1 MRKPRIL
8 IISLAICLAT
18 LLIGSWWKKDIVA
31 SQLINL
37 FAGEVVIQQLSG
49 LELSFREVSIK
60 QVQLKSNQ
68 GNGLVLDK
76 VKISYPFHII
86 YDRDN
91 TQKIK
96 LSVDKLTR
104 YRDKEIEPTR
114 KAASLDSP
122 EIENSISLSGM
133 IEDIVRYLPG
143 EISVRELVL
152 SKHFTAGPLD
162 ITRQDTTIHLNS
174 PYKSTQFGTF
184 YFSLKANLTAE
195 QIAVNAS
202 IVSSPDAPASQVE
215 LKLLKGKQD
224 NWKLDAS
231 INSSLMAIDP
241 LLGVTQTQF
250 VVSTDRLNAKGH
262 FSVYTSSLIP
272 DNFLSIADYENIVL
286 QVESDALELSVASEI
301 FNDNVNA
308 QLSTQSP
315 IELKIKAL
323 SPFLLESITGSG
335 SISATS
341 SDGTVSE
348 NPLANIAFESVSQ
361 TNTPK
366 LQVMGSI
373 YLPALEPAFQ
383 SSQWKTYFPS
393 LQLTKPK
400 GELKFQGEATLSS
413 VGTHSTEKNW
423 LDKFSLALLS
433 GSELQFETAITDLP
447 KESHLHSVGLDK
459 SQVKVNIRNKIQIE
473 GSTASSHSFEVI
485 VTEGAIDSKL
495 QAKDSTTSIYSQVSQ
510 LQCSIHKANE
520 CVFDLE
526 TVDTTIADEALNI
539 TLNKLDSTARV
550 YIQAGSNVQ
559 QLKLEQV
566 NATFE
571 ELKGRDFKID
581 RGEFQLPQ
589 VDCEL
594 GSQTASCTIEQWDS
608 QFKAFSS
615 EYFTLSGKLDFSN
628 INLKASQGNTEL
640 SGSFASST
648 LGIETAEKHS
658 LEASLTG
665 SLSLS
670 GDKIKGQ
677 SQLRASSL
685 VLDSSWHHD
694 IDLATGAINFSLPKV
709 EFNSRTPLSRMIKGL
724 PVDIISGGIY
734 ANGTIS
740 WPQQPKDSIHL
751 ALANVAAVY
760 GDSFATGI
768 EGEIQLESD
777 NGHWLTSRP
786 YPLSIQSIDAGLPLI
801 DIHFSF
807 SLDRE
812 QDLIL
817 ENFTAEFLH
826 GKLSSEALSWNLA
839 HKERSSI
846 LFAQDISL
854 EQLAHETESENFKA
868 SGRLNL
874 TIPISTGPDGITVK
888 NGHLQAIEPGGQL
901 RYYGAFSPQVL
912 SGNPQLKLIANA
924 LEDYNFRTLEGS
936 MEYPPSGD
944 LLLNLK
950 LVGRSESVDTERD
963 LIINLNLENN
973 IPSMLR
979 SLQASRDLTEALE
992 KQLDQ

>member
-1 MRKPRIL
+1 VRKPRIL
-8 IISLAICLAT
+8 IISLAVCLAT

-37 FAGEVVIQQLSG
+37 FAGEVVIQQLTG
-49 LELSFREVSIK
+49 LELGFREVSIEK
-60 QVQLKSNQ
+60 VQLKSSRDYS
-68 GNGLVLDK
+68 LVLAK
-76 VKISYPFHII
+76 VKIFYPFHII

-96 LSVDKLTR
+96 VSVDKIIR
-104 YRDKEIEPTR
+104 YQDKDIETAR

-133 IEDIVRYLPG
+133 IQDIVRYMPG
-143 EISVRELVL
+143 SISVREVVL

-162 ITRQDTTIHLNS
+162 ITRQDTTLHVNS
-174 PYKSTQFGTF
+174 PYKSTQFGEF
-184 YFSLKANLTAE
+184 YFSLQANLIKDQTTV
-195 QIAVNAS
+195 IAN
-202 IVSSPDAPASQVE
+202 IVSTPDAAPTQVE
-215 LKLLKGKQD
+215 IKLLKGKQD
-224 NWKLDAS
+224 QWKLNAS
-231 INSSLMAIDP
+231 INSSLEAIDP
-241 LLGVTQTQF
+241 ILGATQTQF
-250 VVSTDRLNAKGH
+250 AASPDRFNANGH
-262 FSVYTSSLIP
+262 LSAHASALIP
-272 DNFLSIADYENIVL
+272 DNFLSLADYQNTVL
-286 QVESDALELSVASEI
+286 RVESDALEFSIASEI
-301 FNDNVNA
+301 FNDTVSA

-315 IELKIKAL
+315 IELRIKAL
-323 SPFLLESITGSG
+323 SPFLLESVTGSG
-335 SISATS
+335 SISAIS
-341 SDGTVSE
+341 GSDTVSKS
-348 NPLANIAFESVSQ
+348 PLAEIAFESVSQ

-366 LQVMGSI
+366 LQVDGSI
-373 YLPALEPAFQ
+373 YLPALEPVLQ
-383 SSQWKTYFPS
+383 SSRWKTYFPA

-400 GELKFQGEATLSS
+400 GELKFQGEAALSPI
-413 VGTHSTEKNW
+413 GAHSTEKNW
-423 LDKFSLALLS
+423 LDTFSLALLS
-433 GSELQFETAITDLP
+433 GSELQFEAAVTDLQ
-447 KESHLHSVGLDK
+447 KESHLHSLGLHQ

-473 GSTASSHSFEVI
+473 GRSASPHSFEVI
-485 VTEGAIDSKL
+485 VTDGAFDSEL
-495 QAKDSTTSIYSQVSQ
+495 QAMDSTTSIYSKVSQ
-510 LQCSIHKANE
+510 LQCSTDKANE

-526 TVDTTIADEALNI
+526 TVGATIADEVLDI

-550 YIQAGSNVQ
+550 YIQAGSNIQ

-571 ELKGRDFKID
+571 ALKGRDFKID

-589 VDCEL
+589 IDCKI
-594 GSQTASCTIEQWDS
+594 GSQSTSCSIEKWDN
-608 QFKAFSS
+608 QFKALTS
-615 EYFTLSGKLDFSN
+615 EYFTLSGKLNFSN
-628 INLKASQGNTEL
+628 INLRATQGDAEL
-640 SGSFASST
+640 GGNFSSST
-648 LGIETAEKHS
+648 LGIETAENYS

-677 SQLRASSL
+677 SKLRASSL
-685 VLDSSWHHD
+685 IVDSSWHHD
-694 IDLATGAINFSLPKV
+694 IDLATGAIQFSLPGV
-709 EFNSRTPLSRMIKGL
+709 EFSSRTPLSRMIKGL
-724 PVDIISGGIY
+724 PVDIVSGGIS

-751 ALANVAAVY
+751 ALANVAAIY

-768 EGEIQLESD
+768 EGEIQLVSD
-777 NGHWLTSRP
+777 NGHWLTSKP
-786 YPLSIQSIDAGLPLI
+786 HPLLIQSIDAGLPLN
-801 DIHFSF
+801 DVHFSL

-812 QDLIL
+812 KDLIL
-817 ENFTAEFLH
+817 ENFSAEFLN

-846 LFAQDISL
+846 LYAQDISL

-874 TIPISTGPDGITVK
+874 TIPVSTGPDGITVK

-912 SGNPQLKLIANA
+912 AGNPQLKLIANA

-936 MEYPPSGD
+936 MEYPSSGD

-950 LVGRSESVDTERD
+950 LVGRSESVDTDRD